1 MTING
6 FIETS
11 LVDWDGKISAVV
23 FLGGCNFRCRFCQ
36 NYPLVYEPLPP
47 GELTWDEVKRKIA
60 TKKKWLDGVVIS
72 GGEPTIHPELPVL
85 LREIKQLGLLSKLDT
100 NGSHPEVLKTLF
112 EQKLL
117 DYVAMDIKTSLDE
130 HYSAAVG
137 TEVNLRDLLASIR
150 LISDSGIDYE
160 FRTTLVPGIVGKRE
174 VQEIVKSIRG
184 ARSYVLQQFVP
195 ENAYAQEFR
204 HQQPY
209 SRLVVKD
216 LIDTARPWFEK
227 TALRGKFE

>member
-1 MTING
+1 MIING

-11 LVDWDGKISAVV
+11 LIDWDGKITAVV

-36 NYPLVYEPLPP
+36 NYPLVYEPLSPP
-47 GELTWDEVKRKIA
+47 GLAWNEVKKKISA
-60 TKKKWLDGVVIS
+60 KKQWLDGVVVS

-100 NGSHPEVLKTLF
+100 NGSQPEVLKSLF
-112 EQKLL
+112 QENLL

-130 HYSAAVG
+130 RYSAAVG
-137 TEVNLRDLLASIR
+137 TEVNLHDLLASIR
-150 LISDSGIDYE
+150 LIATSGVDYE
-160 FRTTLVPGIVGKRE
+160 FRTTLVPGLVGKRE
-174 VQEIVKSIRG
+174 IQEIVRSIKG

-195 ENAYAQEFR
+195 TNAYGEEFR
-204 HQQPY
+204 STQPY

-216 LIDTARPWFEK
+216 LVDTVQPWFEK
-227 TALRGKFE
+227 TVLRGKFE